1 MTLIA
6 VLKCY
11 SSIRDSPLFTA
22 ESNMSL
28 TYQTV
33 MRLAAVI
40 RPQSLAFIRFITLN
54 DGLHD
59 STVLKQRRYQG
70 INCNLNPSKNKSGF
84 DLNRTQR

>member
-33 MRLAAVI
+33 MRLAAVV
-40 RPQSLAFIRFITLN
+40 RPQSLASAVFR
-54 DGLHD
+54 
-59 STVLKQRRYQG
+59 SMA
-70 INCNLNPSKNKSGF
+70 
-84 DLNRTQR
+84 

>member
-6 VLKCY
+6 VQKCY

-22 ESNMSL
+22 ESNMNL

-40 RPQSLAFIRFITLN
+40 RPQSLRFSGAWHNILSPN
-54 DGLHD
+54 DGLLD
-59 STVLKQRRYQG
+59 STVYKKKAMPGYQ
-70 INCNLNPSKNKSGF
+70 LQPRSVKE
-84 DLNRTQR
+84 